1 MNDLS
6 KDKKNF
12 FLLDIHYI
20 KMEKLE
26 KEKDK
31 KNIKQD
37 KINNQLII
45 Y

>member
-6 KDKKNF
+6 KDKKIF
-12 FLLDIHYI
+12 FFVRYTLYKDG
-20 KMEKLE
+20 KLE

-37 KINNQLII
+37 KINN
-45 Y
+45 

>member
-6 KDKKNF
+6 KDKKIF
-12 FLLDIHYI
+12 FVRYTLYKDG
-20 KMEKLE
+20 KLE

>member
-6 KDKKNF
+6 KDKKIF
-12 FLLDIHYI
+12 FFRYI
-20 KMEKLE
+20 LYKDGKLE